1 MKRRS
6 MILLAFILLFTV
18 CMAFVAC
25 NGKTIDKLESEDVVA
40 EGKFAKGVT
49 LSVSKTETTDQNYST
64 AISKIEGK
72 NFDRNKV
79 AVYDISLVKDD
90 AKVQPDG
97 KVKITMP
104 APFESPK
111 GYVTYHL
118 ADGENAEELATT
130 FADGKITF
138 ETDGFSYFVI
148 AGKTALP
155 DNPNIPGKNFFAYA
169 DTNTQ
174 GSIKANG
181 EAVGKGGYSAVLT
194 AGTEVELEAV
204 PSDGYEF
211 VGWHKKAKVTGN
223 NEYYEVSGSKAKF
236 KYNGEEEMFVYAR
249 FDVVTYGITVNLNGG
264 TLADGETIPETY
276 DIETETITLPAP
288 TKENATFA
296 GWENA
301 DGETV
306 TAITKGTTGEITLTA
321 KWKAPTFVRVDKD
334 KNPDENGEYILFG
347 SYPQTAIDR
356 YDTTT
361 LSALNALA
369 GTNPSDGN
377 NGKWTSY
384 KYYYAKLLTDGTTE
398 TSNEIDFMWYID
410 VNYKGERYRGVYF
423 DKYRPVA
430 AKGSYNVLKDG
441 KTETISCT
449 QITNR
454 YFVDKVYWFKYE
466 PILWKIIQNKD
477 GKAQLLCMTA
487 VDCQPYTLLIR
498 YDSAYLE
505 DKERN
510 DRYNLCYNDSP
521 GVPNGILGTDYE
533 YSTIRAWL
541 NNYFYEKAFDSAQK
555 SIVCDTV
562 VDNVTGEV
570 GRNTTEKVF
579 IPSINEVKNT
589 GDLDRKASDYA
600 KSQGTDMQYGGTY
613 CYSWYLRDTYY
624 VLRFQDPK
632 DVYVQDHKRY
642 YQLCSVRGGTA
653 YDSISGVPC
662 FTSAEG
668 TSNAVVPS
676 LWITL

>member
-64 AISKIEGK
+64 AISKVEGK
-72 NFDRNKV
+72 NFDRSKV

-130 FADGKITF
+130 FTDGKITF

-204 PSDGYEF
+204 PFDGYEF

-301 DGETV
+301 DGESV
-306 TAITKGTTGEITLTA
+306 TAITKGTTGEITLSA

-334 KNPDENGEYILFG
+334 KNPDENGEYVLFG
-347 SYPQTAIDR
+347 SYPQSKVKSSSITGE
-356 YDTTT
+356 
-361 LSALNALA
+361 LA
-369 GTNPSDGN
+369 KKAGELPENGK
-377 NGKWTSY
+377 NGKWTSF
-384 KYYYAKLLTDGTTE
+384 KYYYTVNVADGDPVA
-398 TSNEIDFMWYID
+398 SNEIDFMWYID
-410 VNYKGERYRGVYF
+410 IEHNGEKYRGIYF
-423 DKYRPVA
+423 TEFRP
-430 AKGSYNVLKDG
+430 
-441 KTETISCT
+441 EISLSRDT
-449 QITNR
+449 GTLGRDPVGAFQYQNR
-454 YFVDKVYWFKYE
+454 YFGRTLYWFRYD
-466 PILWKIIQNKD
+466 PILWKIIKTD
-477 GKAQLLCMTA
+477 GEKTQLHCMSVLDT
-487 VDCQPYTLLIR
+487 QPYCVLAEKSKEKT
-498 YDSAYLE
+498 YTNKE
-505 DKERN
+505 KDKGYYEVFN
-510 DRYNLCYNDSP
+510 VTP
-521 GVPNGILGTDYE
+521 GVPKGIHATNYR
-533 YSTIRAWL
+533 YSNVRKWL
-541 NNYFYEKAFDSAQK
+541 NETFYQIAFDEDQKNRINDTYLDNESAGLGENTTDKAFLITYSEAMNLGSDKDAIRYASEYAICNGAGVNPYLGDS
-555 SIVCDTV
+555 CD
-562 VDNVTGEV
+562 
-570 GRNTTEKVF
+570 
-579 IPSINEVKNT
+579 
-589 GDLDRKASDYA
+589 
-600 KSQGTDMQYGGTY
+600 
-613 CYSWYLRDTYY
+613 WYLRELYY
-624 VLRFQDPK
+624 GKRFSPDAKDSLYRYVGICGVSKDGRRKQSYAPYDPIEYGSTRTE
-632 DVYVQDHKRY
+632 D
-642 YQLCSVRGGTA
+642 G
-653 YDSISGVPC
+653 
-662 FTSAEG
+662 
-668 TSNAVVPS
+668 VVPS
-676 LWITL
+676 VWVTLN